1 MYIILKL
8 KYNIIKR
15 MLCINNNKSNI
26 IISKIKKINFLKIRI
41 WIRIFRFKNQDIR
54 IWIRF

>member
-26 IISKIKKINFLKIRI
+26 IISKIKK
-41 WIRIFRFKNQDIR
+41 
-54 IWIRF
+54 